1 MTRSPILAVD
11 VGTSAL
17 KAVLYGTNGQV
28 GGTVVQ
34 RYAYQVPQPGWAEAD
49 PADWWS
55 ALVKAL
61 AQLRTSGCNLADVQA
76 IGLTGQM
83 HSAVLLDESGQ
94 PLPPTI
100 LWLDRRAVDETVDL
114 QVRLDLPPHQLN
126 STYTLP
132 KLLWLARHR
141 PEILALTR
149 TLLWPKDYLRY
160 CLTGQAASDVTEA
173 AGAALLDWDT
183 CTWAV
188 DRLALVD
195 LDPAVLPPLRAAGA
209 EAGPLSPH
217 VAAELGL
224 SPSAKVIVGAGD
236 VIALM
241 GGAPPQAGRLCCSLG
256 SSAMISCWLDPEQ
269 IVEDPRRRLYIYP
282 FLPVRLLNG
291 VLSTSGA
298 ALTWA
303 WQALYNEA
311 TPLPSVLEQVQ
322 TTSPG
327 ADGLFFLPFLTG
339 ERSPYWNDTLRAGF
353 YGLTLAHTRTHMI
366 RAVLEGVAF
375 SLRHLLDIGQ
385 ELGVPIR
392 EIALAGGGAT
402 ILGWPQIIADIC
414 QRPVL
419 IYSGRETVT
428 RPLYAFCV
436 NAYDATISFEQ
447 ALQQTFDTPQYL
459 APDSE
464 SAATYDPIY
473 RRYRL
478 MADFAAEEMN

>member
-1 MTRSPILAVD
+1 
-11 VGTSAL
+11 
-17 KAVLYGTNGQV
+17 
-28 GGTVVQ
+28 
-34 RYAYQVPQPGWAEAD
+34 
-49 PADWWS
+49 
-55 ALVKAL
+55 
-61 AQLRTSGCNLADVQA
+61 
-76 IGLTGQM
+76 
-83 HSAVLLDESGQ
+83 
-94 PLPPTI
+94 
-100 LWLDRRAVDETVDL
+100 
-114 QVRLDLPPHQLN
+114 
-126 STYTLP
+126 
-132 KLLWLARHR
+132 
-141 PEILALTR
+141 
-149 TLLWPKDYLRY
+149 
-160 CLTGQAASDVTEA
+160 
-173 AGAALLDWDT
+173 
-183 CTWAV
+183 
-188 DRLALVD
+188 
-195 LDPAVLPPLRAAGA
+195 
-209 EAGPLSPH
+209 

-256 SSAMISCWLDPEQ
+256 SSAMISCWLEPEQ
-269 IVEDPRRRLYIYP
+269 IVEDSRRRLYIYP

-303 WQALYNEA
+303 WQTLYNEA

-339 ERSPYWNDTLRAGF
+339 ERSPYWNDALRAGF

-385 ELGVPIR
+385 ELGVPVG
-392 EIALAGGGAT
+392 EVALAGGGAT
-402 ILGWPQIIADIC
+402 ILGWPQIIADVC

-447 ALQQTFDTPQYL
+447 ALQQTFNTPQYL
-459 APDSE
+459 VPGSE
-464 SAATYDPIY
+464 SAAIYDPIY

-478 MADFAAEEMN
+478 MADFAAEAMI